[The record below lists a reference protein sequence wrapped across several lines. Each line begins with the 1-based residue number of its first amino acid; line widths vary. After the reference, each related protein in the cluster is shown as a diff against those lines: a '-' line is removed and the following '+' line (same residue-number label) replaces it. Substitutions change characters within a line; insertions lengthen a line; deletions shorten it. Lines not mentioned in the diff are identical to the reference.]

1 MIDFLALAGG
11 IFAGLIALA
20 LALNRQAAK
29 HDFNL
34 AWYGIGGFIG
44 FGIGLALQA
53 IVG

>member
-1 MIDFLALAGG
+1 MINYLALAGG
-11 IFAGLIALA
+11 ILAGLIALA

>member
-1 MIDFLALAGG
+1 MIDYLAVSGG
-11 IFAGLIALA
+11 IFSGLVALA
-20 LALNRQAAK
+20 LALRRQATK